1 MISTT
6 TGAVGKIHT
15 TSVDIPRNVSAHLK
29 LSGVGPNLPLDV
41 VALSFRRKAQE
52 AMLGVHFLAWL
63 RLGALL
69 AIIALGVS
77 SLLLS
82 SRTILLPR
90 KVVLDVRRNF
100 VKGAVKLIKETET
113 TATASR

>member
-6 TGAVGKIHT
+6 MGAVGKIHT
-15 TSVDIPRNVSAHLK
+15 TSVDIPRNMSAHK

-69 AIIALGVS
+69 AIVALGVS

-82 SRTILLPR
+82 SRTILLPS

-100 VKGAVKLIKETET
+100 VKGAVKLIEETET
-113 TATASR
+113 TATTSR